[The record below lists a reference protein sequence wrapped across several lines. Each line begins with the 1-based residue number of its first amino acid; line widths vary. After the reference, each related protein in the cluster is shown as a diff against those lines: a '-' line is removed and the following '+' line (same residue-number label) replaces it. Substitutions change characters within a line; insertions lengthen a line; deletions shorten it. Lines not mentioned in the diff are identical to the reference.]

1 MSDTIPI
8 DVDSAAWTLR
18 PAKAVRFH
26 IEALVGSATKSPPA
40 VATWAYVGGYDAA
53 GDASACARGLAISDA
68 PGRYRVRDTVS
79 GSVKEYKSDGEFIY
93 YGEVRP

>member
-1 MSDTIPI
+1 MVASNETGA
-8 DVDSAAWTLR
+8 DVMAR
-18 PAKAVRFH
+18 VRFH
-26 IEALVGSATKSPPA
+26 VEALVGSAKRLRDQD
-40 VATWAYVGGYDAA
+40 ATDNWAYVGGYDSA
-53 GDASACARGLAISDA
+53 GDASACARDLAVTDA